1 MHWSSG
7 LTPVGAT
14 SICQGKKQPRL
25 SRGGGDLISTEM
37 PRESFQTLS
46 SAVNSNINSLV
57 YIKPHGTRWVQIAFK
72 LLRKLRRI
80 MVPHFTLKKIHS
92 QLASSRCWQ
101 NCIKRNTVPC
111 FQTKIS
117 FALKNGTNCLLLPG
131 SLRPSQLSGPSP
143 LTWRLESKVSTYRKR
158 GKANSLPLCERRVGC
173 STASR
178 ESRIWAV

>member
-92 QLASSRCWQ
+92 QLASSRC
-101 NCIKRNTVPC
+101 IKRNTVPC

-158 GKANSLPLCERRVGC
+158 GKANSLPLCDRRVGC